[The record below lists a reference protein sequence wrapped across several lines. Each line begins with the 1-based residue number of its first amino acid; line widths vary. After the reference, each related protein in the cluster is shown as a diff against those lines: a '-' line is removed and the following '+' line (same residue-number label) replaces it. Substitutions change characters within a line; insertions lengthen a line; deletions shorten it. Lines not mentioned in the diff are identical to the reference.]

1 MNDKNIIRFKLGL
14 ATISILFL
22 LTGAK
27 LLFNQWTSIPISFW
41 LLTGAITYGT
51 VYRTFKSIVN
61 RNNKIIFH
69 DFEIAGTVTF
79 LVVIGLATIMVLI
92 FYPLIALL
100 FFGLGLMTL
109 SVFGGLKFITFDF
122 DKNFVD
128 GLFENRDSNLSGV
141 TVDINSDKN
150 QIEIRTP
157 DRDDNLILKKEM
169 YGDKVWT
176 QLVDSFQK
184 IKVRT

>member
-1 MNDKNIIRFKLGL
+1 MNDKNILRFKLGL

-41 LLTGAITYGT
+41 LLTGVITYGT
-51 VYRTFKSIVN
+51 VYRTFKSISN
-61 RNNKIIFH
+61 KNNQIIFH

-122 DKNFVD
+122 NKNIVD
-128 GLFENRDSNLSGV
+128 GLFENRDSNLSGM
-141 TVDINSDKN
+141 TVDVNFDKN